1 MTLSREKFS
10 QHQGFS
16 RARRESA
23 SRQNSLS
30 VQRLCHHHRYSLTTT
45 SGAMPSKTHQHT
57 KMRGLLPSA
66 IEDEKESD
74 PKMKRNARE
83 IEGDTPKVKA
93 KDGPNE
99 TQSKPNPTSKRI
111 SINREEIAKVMM
123 AQSQAARQA
132 TLGLPFQARNE
143 IGKKVPGPNKPQSTN
158 HKQPVYDGATKG
170 RPALSD
176 EAIAAILRYTNPECN
191 KAQTWVHAHEFTKAI
206 QERMKAKMEERED
219 LRKKI
224 YRKLHAQSMVNN
236 PAANPTNLQAV
247 RGDQVDDDKLTPME
261 RVQRAHDRLQKALAE
276 ILDV

>member
-1 MTLSREKFS
+1 
-10 QHQGFS
+10 
-16 RARRESA
+16 
-23 SRQNSLS
+23 
-30 VQRLCHHHRYSLTTT
+30 
-45 SGAMPSKTHQHT
+45 MPSKAHQHT

-66 IEDEKESD
+66 IEDGKEWD

-83 IEGDTPKVKA
+83 VEGDTPKTEA
-93 KDGPNE
+93 NDGPKE
-99 TQSKPNPTSKRI
+99 TKPKPNPASKRI

-143 IGKKVPGPNKPQSTN
+143 VGKKVPGPSKSQTTN
-158 HKQPVYDGATKG
+158 NKQPVYDGATNG

-176 EAIAAILRYTNPECN
+176 EAIAAILRYTKPECN
-191 KAQTWVHAHEFTKAI
+191 KAQTWIHAHEFTKAI

-224 YRKLHAQSMVNN
+224 HRKLHAQLMVNN
-236 PAANPTNLQAV
+236 PGANPTNLQAV
-247 RGDQVDDDKLTPME
+247 RGDQVDDDKLTPIE